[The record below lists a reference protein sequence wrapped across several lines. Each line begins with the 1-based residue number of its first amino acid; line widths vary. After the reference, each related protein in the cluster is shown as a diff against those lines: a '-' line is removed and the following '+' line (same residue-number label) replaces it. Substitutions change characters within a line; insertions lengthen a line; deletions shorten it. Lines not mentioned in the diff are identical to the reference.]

1 VAAATGPPQD
11 APPGSLRVRAA
22 RGTVVNAGFMAG
34 VHSLSLLKGFV
45 VAAFLS
51 RSEYGIWGIALL
63 AVGTLTWLK
72 QVGIGDKFVQEETN
86 DPRLAYQRAFTIDLA
101 SNAIVLAVALV
112 ALPALAVAYGHWEIV
127 APGAVLAAALAAQS
141 FKTPVWIFYRQ
152 LRYGRQRA
160 IEAVDPVVSFAVTV
174 GLAVA
179 GVGYWSLVVGF
190 AAGVIASGAV
200 AVAASPYPLAL
211 RYDRAKLR
219 EYVEFSW
226 PIFVA
231 GASAL
236 LIPQLSM
243 LVGTWELGLA
253 GAGAIA
259 LAGTVA
265 SYTDRIDELVTWTL
279 YPAICRVRDRTEVLF
294 EAFVKSNRLALMC
307 GIPFGV
313 GISLFASDL
322 VHHVLGDEW
331 EPAIGLLQVF
341 GLLAAA
347 HHIGFNWVAFFS
359 ARGETRPMAVTAVV
373 VLASFL
379 AAAVPLTI
387 AGGLDGYAA
396 GMAVVTA
403 VSLAMRGWYLARLF
417 RGFRILAHALR
428 AALPTAPAAAAVLL
442 VRAGLDP
449 ERTLGVAAGELA
461 LFAAVALAATFA
473 VERELLRELLGY
485 LRGRSRPL
493 QVELPEDRAGQV
505 A

>member
-1 VAAATGPPQD
+1 MAEQA
-11 APPGSLRVRAA
+11 SLRVRAA
-22 RGTVVNAGFMAG
+22 RGTVVNAGFMVG
-34 VHSLSLLKGFV
+34 LHTLSLLKGFV
-45 VAAFLS
+45 IAAFLT

-63 AVGTLTWLK
+63 TVGTLTWLK
-72 QVGIGDKFVQEETN
+72 QVGIGDKFVQEETD

-101 SNAIVLAVALV
+101 SNAVVLALALA
-112 ALPALAVAYGHWEIV
+112 ALPALALAYGHWEIV
-127 APGAVLAAALAAQS
+127 APGAILAAALAAQS
-141 FKTPVWIFYRQ
+141 FKSPVWILYRD
-152 LRYGRQRA
+152 LRYARQRA
-160 IEAVDPVVSFAVTV
+160 IEAVDPLVSFVVTV

-179 GVGYWSLVVGF
+179 GAGYWSLVVGF
-190 AAGVIASGAV
+190 AAGVVASGAV

-211 RYDRAKLR
+211 RYDRAKVR
-219 EYVEFSW
+219 EYFDFSW

-259 LAGTVA
+259 LAGSIA

-279 YPAICRVRDRTEVLF
+279 YPAICRVRDRTEVMF

-307 GIPFGV
+307 GIPFGAA
-313 GISLFASDL
+313 ISLFAADL

-347 HHIGFNWVAFFS
+347 HHVGFNWVAFFS
-359 ARGETRPMAVTAVV
+359 ARGETRPMAVTALV

-379 AAAVPLTI
+379 ATAVPLTV
-387 AGGLDGYAA
+387 AYGLDGYAA
-396 GMAVVTA
+396 GMAIVTV
-403 VSLAMRGWYLARLF
+403 VSLAMRGWYLGRLF

-428 AALPTAPAAAAVLL
+428 AALPAVPAAGLVLL
-442 VRAGLDP
+442 ERAMIAPD
-449 ERTLGVAAGELA
+449 RTPGVAIAELA
-461 LFAAVALAATFA
+461 AFVALTLAATFLL
-473 VERELLRELLGY
+473 ERTLLRELVGY
-485 LRGRSRPL
+485 LRGRARALEIEPA
-493 QVELPEDRAGQV
+493 EDRAGQV

>member
-1 VAAATGPPQD
+1 MDQP
-11 APPGSLRVRAA
+11 LRVRAA
-22 RGTVVNAGFMAG
+22 RGTIVNAGFMVG
-34 VHSLSLLKGFV
+34 VHTLSLLKGFV
-45 VAAFLS
+45 IAAFLT

-63 AVGTLTWLK
+63 TVGTLTWLK
-72 QVGIGDKFVQEETN
+72 QVGIGDKYVQEET
-86 DPRLAYQRAFTIDLA
+86 DEPALAYQRAFTIDLA
-101 SNAIVLAVALV
+101 SNAVVLAVALV
-112 ALPALAVAYGHWEIV
+112 ALPALALAYGHWEIV

-160 IEAVDPVVSFAVTV
+160 IEAVDPLVSFVVTV
-174 GLAVA
+174 ALAVA
-179 GVGYWSLVVGF
+179 GVGYWSLVAGF
-190 AAGVIASGAV
+190 AAGVVASGAV

-219 EYVEFSW
+219 EYFDFSW

-253 GAGAIA
+253 GAGVIA
-259 LAGTVA
+259 LAGTVV

-279 YPAICRVRDRTEVLF
+279 YPAICRVRDRTEVLY

-313 GISLFASDL
+313 GISLFAADL
-322 VHHVLGDEW
+322 VEHVLGDEW
-331 EPAIGLLQVF
+331 DPAVGLIQVF

-347 HHIGFNWVAFFS
+347 HHVGFNWVAFFS
-359 ARGETRPMAVTAVV
+359 ARGETRPMAVTALV

-379 AAAVPLTI
+379 AAAVPLTF
-387 AGGLDGYAA
+387 AYGLDGYAA
-396 GMAVVTA
+396 GMAIVTA
-403 VSLAMRGWYLARLF
+403 VSLAMRGLYLARIF
-417 RGFRILAHALR
+417 QGFRILAHALR
-428 AALPTAPAAAAVLL
+428 AALPTVPAAAAVL
-442 VRAGLDP
+442 VERAAIAPD
-449 ERTLGVAAGELA
+449 RTPGVAMGELA
-461 LFAAVALAATFA
+461 LYAVVTIAATF
-473 VERELLRELLGY
+473 VLERALLRELLGY
-485 LRGRSRPL
+485 LRGRSPL
-493 QVELPEDRAGQV
+493 EVEPAEDRAGQV